1 MEDRKDAE
9 LIDEIGREEDIQP
22 IRIVCIP
29 FDNQVLLE
37 EIRILDNPRKL
48 ELPIERHQ
56 LAADHR
62 RRHDRLSGAVASS
75 VRSRACGARTWS

>member
-1 MEDRKDAE
+1 MPASLFPISYSSGVLKTELIEDRKDAE

-37 EIRILDNPRKL
+37 EIRILDNP
-48 ELPIERHQ
+48 E
-56 LAADHR
+56 
-62 RRHDRLSGAVASS
+62 SS
-75 VRSRACGARTWS
+75 SCR